1 MPSYPR
7 TLPHSVVQLIEEL
20 DEAVPAAVVA
30 DPDVDDAR
38 LKHLIFQA
46 GRRSLVD
53 ELTRLLQRSK
63 E

>member
-7 TLPHSVVQLIEEL
+7 VLPQSVIQLIEEL
-20 DEAVPAAVVA
+20 DEAIPPARVD
-30 DPDVDDAR
+30 DPDVDETR

-53 ELTRLLQRSK
+53 ELIRLLHRAK